1 MIYKIYTKC
10 ISKRGETTRRETSR
24 CENVIWAKPPVTFY
38 ITHLLSDLLYAI
50 HRHRHMKLRKKKNI
64 FFQHICF
71 SVYQGPLVPYWE
83 LVRDRVNESCEGVEP
98 WKIIVYSCGTTL
110 LVLTARDILFS
121 DEDSEWNISIC
132 LNLHF
137 QISHWNFVIK
147 SII

>member
-24 CENVIWAKPPVTFY
+24 CEHVIWAKPPVTFY

-64 FFQHICF
+64 IFQHICF

-110 LVLTARDILFS
+110 LVLTARDIFFS

-137 QISHWNFVIK
+137 QIPHWNFVIK

>member
-1 MIYKIYTKC
+1 
-10 ISKRGETTRRETSR
+10 
-24 CENVIWAKPPVTFY
+24 
-38 ITHLLSDLLYAI
+38 
-50 HRHRHMKLRKKKNI
+50 MKLRKKKNI

-121 DEDSEWNISIC
+121 DEDSE
-132 LNLHF
+132 
-137 QISHWNFVIK
+137 
-147 SII
+147 